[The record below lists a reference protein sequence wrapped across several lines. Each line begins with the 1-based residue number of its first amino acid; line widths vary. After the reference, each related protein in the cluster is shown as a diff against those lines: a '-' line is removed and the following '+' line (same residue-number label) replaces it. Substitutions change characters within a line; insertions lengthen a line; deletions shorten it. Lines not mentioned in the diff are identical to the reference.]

1 MGIGDRDYMRRRRED
16 DGDRPA
22 GDSVG
27 SKLVDGLSRFFA
39 RYLRFGVWLAVIL
52 GVAILVALILARLS
66 SH

>member
-16 DGDRPA
+16 DDDRSPD
-22 GDSVG
+22 DSVG
-27 SKLVDGLSRFFA
+27 SRLAGGLSRVFA
-39 RYLRFGVWLAVIL
+39 KYPRFGVWLAAIL